1 MPQFT
6 EYIRGFPLVPAP
18 EIFGLHENAD
28 ITCEQNETYALL
40 GTLLALQP
48 RASGGGSSGGGPTQ
62 EEVISGLAQSILNK
76 LPPAFDVEAV
86 GAAYPTVYTQS
97 MNTVL
102 CQECIRYNSLLGVMR
117 SSLRETLKAL
127 KGLVVMSPDL
137 EAVAYALYDN
147 LVGGAAG
154 GQRTGAAVVAV
165 HVQREQGRGAVW
177 CACAPSHALRRCTVW
192 AMQLHTTLLWR
203 AFIIGGL
210 SP

>member
-62 EEVISGLAQSILNK
+62 EEVISGLAQSILSK

-147 LVGGAAG
+147 LVGDAAG
-154 GQRTGAAVVAV
+154 GAKDRGGSGCGASPEGAGEGCCVVCVPTKSCLAAL
-165 HVQREQGRGAVW
+165 H
-177 CACAPSHALRRCTVW
+177 CAQHFME
-192 AMQLHTTLLWR
+192 AM
-203 AFIIGGL
+203 
-210 SP
+210 